1 MDYNDNEQN
10 IYHDGNKPNAPLHF
24 PGAGM
29 AAASLFLGIGAVFTT
44 LTVFLPLA
52 LGGFA
57 ILFALLSKGY
67 GKKMVIQA
75 KVGMGCAL
83 AGIGATAFM
92 FISSFVTV
100 FSNPDILVEIGQ
112 QYDTVCEDMYG
123 QSSEELFGYSF
134 EDILGE
140 YADRLR

>member
-1 MDYNDNEQN
+1 MDYNNNEQN
-10 IYHDGNKPNAPLHF
+10 TYNNSNRLNAPLHF

-29 AAASLFLGIGAVFTT
+29 AAASLFLGLGAVFTT

-52 LGGFA
+52 FGGFA

-83 AGIGATAFM
+83 AGIGVTAFM

-112 QYDTVCEDMYG
+112 QYDAVCEDMYG
-123 QSSEELFGYSF
+123 QSSEEIFGYSF
-134 EDILGE
+134 EDMLGE
-140 YADRLR
+140 YADKLR